1 MPVHPL
7 LWKPYNPKLTLIA
20 TYSLRKTVILVFR
33 TVDVFSQGKK
43 PCNISISKKKTV
55 LCKASFRRRTHH
67 VHHLKEILTR
77 IKKSFLVR
85 ASKKIPFIDKT
96 SHSQSKGKR
105 QKGFFVM
112 GEPIIVSIHHYNF
125 PSSSCTFGVIL
136 FEPFLP

>member
-1 MPVHPL
+1 MQ
-7 LWKPYNPKLTLIA
+7 LIL
-20 TYSLRKTVILVFR
+20 YEKNRNISFQDSGRFLSR
-33 TVDVFSQGKK
+33 KK

-55 LCKASFRRRTHH
+55 LYKASFRRRTHH

-112 GEPIIVSIHHYNF
+112 AEPIIVSIHHYNF

-136 FEPFLP
+136 FEPFLPWLLSKIYAWIRQ